1 MSAATEA
8 PRALADLSGLHDRD
22 LSEAMR
28 DAHDLGCDAVI
39 VRTER
44 VFCTTSRANTSGAR
58 PPDDVI
64 AQARKQSLAAIVD
77 IDSRRVPDDAPVVTQ
92 HPSWFRHPDADA
104 DPRFDASQRT
114 RGNAFACARGDAGD
128 AFVAWWID
136 ELAAAAEAG
145 VAGVRIAHA
154 THFRPETVR
163 AIVDG
168 VRARAPTF
176 WLSVDTL
183 GATPQQITKLEG
195 VRFDAA
201 YSSLAWWDGVASWF
215 YDEDARLRRIAR
227 DVVAVASR
235 DGVSACGPAIALGV
249 EIADALAISPPVAG
263 DPHVSAALRALTARA
278 RGVRRVRPLLRNRR
292 DVSVLLVEA
301 FGAGAA
307 VREILV
313 ANIASAQVATV
324 ATSDILADAGGE
336 VLVIR
341 DGEDA
346 PPFIALDPERVQRF
360 ELRTQLPK
368 SIVRAIAVPTRAAAI
383 ESRIAIENVT
393 PTVDGGRFPVKRTAG
408 ERVTI
413 AADLI
418 VDGHEKIGVAV
429 AWRRADQRTW
439 SRSRLAHTGN
449 DRWTAEVQLDR
460 VGRYEFFVEA
470 WIDEFATLRDELEK
484 KRAAGVLTDVDLADA
499 RKFAES
505 VRVRTRGAAASTVRA
520 IIASFDAAASNEARA
535 HALLDATAASAFA
548 STNERPFLAVSP
560 TCPIDVERLAA
571 RFSSWYELFPRSLGK
586 NGAHGTFDDVAAH
599 LPTIR
604 AMGFDVLYMPPI
616 HPIGQAHRKGR
627 NNALTAEE
635 GDVGSP
641 YAIGSAEGGHD
652 AVHPDLGG
660 EEAFVRLLAA
670 AKREGLEIAL
680 DFAVQASPD
689 HPWLR
694 EHPEWFRRRADGTIR
709 YAENP
714 PKKYED
720 IVNVD
725 FYADAAI
732 PSLWKALR
740 DAVAHWAELGVRLFR
755 VDNPHTKPLPFW
767 EWLIADIRAR
777 WPDAIF
783 LAEAFT
789 RPKLMYRLAKLGFS
803 QSYTYF
809 VWRED
814 KAGLT
819 SYLSE
824 LNEGVPREC
833 FRPHFFVNTPDINPH
848 VLQQGGRPAHLIRA
862 ALATTLSGLWGMYS
876 GFELCEATP
885 LPGREEY
892 LDSEKYELRAWDW
905 NRAGNIIAEISRLN
919 AIRRMNP
926 ELQTHLDI
934 VFLNADNEH
943 VLYYAKGSAASGG
956 LVLVAVN
963 LDWRATQAASFEVPL
978 WKFAL
983 ADDASIDVED
993 LWTGATFAWHGKR
1006 QRVELGLDRPFAL
1019 WRIRAGAPL
1028 AGAQP

>member
-1 MSAATEA
+1 
-8 PRALADLSGLHDRD
+8 
-22 LSEAMR
+22 MR
-28 DAHDLGCDAVI
+28 ELGCDAVI
-39 VRTER
+39 VRVDR
-44 VFCTTSRANTSGAR
+44 VFVTTSRARKSDAPRN
-58 PPDDVI
+58 DDPV
-64 AQARKQSLAAIVD
+64 ALARKQSLAAIVD
-77 IDSRRVPDDAPVVTQ
+77 IDLRRVPNDASVVTQ
-92 HPSWFRHPDADA
+92 NPAWFRRPGADA
-104 DPRFDASQRT
+104 DPRFAAAERT
-114 RGNAFACARGDAGD
+114 PGDDFAFARPEAGD
-128 AFVAWWID
+128 AFVAWWIA
-136 ELAAAAEAG
+136 ELAAAAQAG
-145 VAGVRIAHA
+145 FAGVRMVRA
-154 THFRPETVR
+154 TRFRPEILS
-163 AIVDG
+163 AIVEG
-168 VRARAPTF
+168 VRTHAPSF

-183 GATPQQITKLEG
+183 GATPPQIAKLEG
-195 VRFDAA
+195 MRFDAA
-201 YSSLAWWDGVASWF
+201 YSSLAWWDGTASWF

-227 DVVAVASR
+227 DVVAVASC
-235 DGVSACGPAIALGV
+235 DGATARGAVLALGA
-249 EIADALAISPPVAG
+249 EIADALLVSQSAASDAN
-263 DPHVSAALRALTARA
+263 VSAAMRMLASRER
-278 RGVRRVRPLLRNRR
+278 RVRSVRPLLRNRR
-292 DVSVLLVEA
+292 DVAVLLTET
-301 FGAGAA
+301 FGADAA
-307 VREILV
+307 AREILV
-313 ANIASAQVATV
+313 ANLAGARMVTLAV
-324 ATSDILADAGGE
+324 SDILAEAGAASVE
-336 VLVIR
+336 AC
-341 DGEDA
+341 DGADA
-346 PPFIALDPERVQRF
+346 PPFVALNTGDVQRF
-360 ELRTQLPK
+360 VLRMSLPK
-368 SIVRAIAVPTRAAAI
+368 PARAIAAPARAAAI
-383 ESRIAIENVT
+383 ESRIAIENVA
-393 PTVDGGRFPVKRTAG
+393 PTLDGGRFAVKRTSG
-408 ERVTI
+408 DRVTV

-418 VDGHEKIGVAV
+418 VDGHEKIGAAV
-429 AWRRADQRTW
+429 AWRCVDQRTW
-439 SRSRLAHTGN
+439 SRCRLAHAGN
-449 DRWTAEVQLDR
+449 DRWTAQFQLGG
-460 VGRYEFFVEA
+460 VGRYEYFIEA

-484 KRAAGVLTDVDLADA
+484 KLVAGVLADVDLADA
-499 RKFAES
+499 RRFVEG
-505 VRVRTRGAAASTVRA
+505 VRTRARGANATAIRA
-520 IIASFDAAASNEARA
+520 IIAVFDAAASNEARA
-535 HALLDATAASAFA
+535 HALLDAAAASALSA
-548 STNERPFLAVSP
+548 ANERPFLTVSP
-560 TCPIDVERLAA
+560 TYAVDAERLAA

-586 NGAHGTFDDVAAH
+586 NGAHGTFDDVVAH

-616 HPIGQAHRKGR
+616 HPIGRTHRKGR
-627 NNALTAEE
+627 NNALTAAE

-660 EEAFVRLLAA
+660 EAAFVRLVAA

-694 EHPEWFRRRADGTIR
+694 EHPEWFRKRADGTIR
-709 YAENP
+709 HAENP

-732 PSLWKALR
+732 PALWNALR
-740 DAVAHWAELGVRLFR
+740 DVIAHWAGLGVRVFR

-819 SYLSE
+819 SYLRE

-892 LDSEKYELRAWDW
+892 LDSEKYELRAWDRD
-905 NRAGNIIAEISRLN
+905 RAGNIIAEISRLN

-934 VFLNADNEH
+934 EFLNADNEH
-943 VLYYAKGSAASGG
+943 VLYYAKGSAANGG

-963 LDWRATQAASFEVPL
+963 LDWRASQAANFEVPL
-978 WKFAL
+978 WQFAL
-983 ADDASIDVED
+983 PDDGSIDVED
-993 LWTGATFAWHGKR
+993 LWTGATFAWHGKW

-1019 WRIRAGAPL
+1019 WRIRAGAPPT
-1028 AGAQP
+1028 GAHA